1 MSHPPTIAKELRAHF
16 HGRQLTVK
24 VIPKASKTEL
34 AGTDALGFL
43 RVRLKARPE
52 KGEANRALVEFVSKA
67 LGSRVRLVRGAS
79 GRMKTLE
86 MA

>member
-1 MSHPPTIAKELRAHF
+1 MSRPHTIAKELKAHF

-43 RVRLKARPE
+43 KVRLKASPV

-67 LGSRVRLVRGAS
+67 LGAKVRLVRDDS